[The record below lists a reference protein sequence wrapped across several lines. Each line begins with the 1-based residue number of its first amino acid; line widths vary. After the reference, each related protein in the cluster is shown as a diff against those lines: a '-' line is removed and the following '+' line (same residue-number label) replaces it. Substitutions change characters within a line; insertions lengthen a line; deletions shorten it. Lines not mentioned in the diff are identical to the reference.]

1 MRAHGRAGGGRPELG
16 ESYFHSD
23 EAKAM
28 VAAWGMHIDFGP
40 DVAFGALF
48 PFLESFADM
57 DNGMSRALAA
67 VARSASAEIRTVSPS
82 RPPGISCHDREF
94 RAGWLPHLGTK
105 CRSASSGDE
114 PCEASSEGEKA
125 TCIATTLM

>member
-1 MRAHGRAGGGRPELG
+1 
-16 ESYFHSD
+16 
-23 EAKAM
+23 
-28 VAAWGMHIDFGP
+28 MHIDFGP

-48 PFLESFADM
+48 PFLESVADL
-57 DNGMSRALAA
+57 DNGMSVVAAGAGDLPRALAA
-67 VARSASAEIRTVSPS
+67 VARSAGAEIRTVSPS

-105 CRSASSGDE
+105 CDLRLAGDE

>member
-1 MRAHGRAGGGRPELG
+1 MAVSATLNFR
-16 ESYFHSD
+16 SD
-23 EAKAM
+23 EAKATIS
-28 VAAWGMHIDFGP
+28 AWGMHIDFGP
-40 DVAFGALF
+40 DVAFGRSSRSSS
-48 PFLESFADM
+48 PSPTST
-57 DNGMSRALAA
+57 NGMSVVAGGAGGLPRALAA
-67 VARSASAEIRTVSPS
+67 VARSAGADPHFG

-105 CRSASSGDE
+105 CDLRLAGDE